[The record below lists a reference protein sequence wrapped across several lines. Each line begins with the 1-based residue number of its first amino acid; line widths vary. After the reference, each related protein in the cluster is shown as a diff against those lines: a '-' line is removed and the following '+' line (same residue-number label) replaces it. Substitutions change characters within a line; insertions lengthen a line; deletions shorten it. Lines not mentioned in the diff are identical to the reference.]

1 MFVIGEGVRVMA
13 RIIIRIPDELHAL
26 LKARAG
32 QVGMP
37 VSQLI
42 MSYIML
48 CVDDDN
54 LHRMITHVKNSWDR
68 KE

>member
-1 MFVIGEGVRVMA
+1 MKILL
-13 RIIIRIPDELHAL
+13 RIPDEIYAL
-26 LKARAG
+26 VKARAG

-42 MSYIML
+42 MAYIML

-54 LHRMITHVKNSWDR
+54 LHRMITYVKNSWDK